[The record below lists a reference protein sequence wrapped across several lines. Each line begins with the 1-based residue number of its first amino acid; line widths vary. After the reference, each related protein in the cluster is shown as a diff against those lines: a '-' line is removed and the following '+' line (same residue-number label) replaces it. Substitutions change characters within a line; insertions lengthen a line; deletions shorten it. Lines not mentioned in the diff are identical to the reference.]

1 LIEPWYPSH
10 VVRLIEP
17 WYPPHVVRLIEPWY
31 PPHVVRLTEPWYPP
45 HVVRL
50 IESWYPP
57 HVVRLTDTYL
67 WSKVYKICPEV
78 SSHFKSCHH
87 DLAKQLLNMTINNN
101 SHIKYYRL
109 LCINSFLLKNL
120 HLETL
125 FVRCHTITD
134 FWLYRDHFFWL
145 KVSYMYSKI
154 FQSKLS
160 ICQK

>member
-1 LIEPWYPSH
+1 MNAKSNNRWNIIYKTNVCGYSCMTKIQNH
-10 VVRLIEP
+10 
-17 WYPPHVVRLIEPWY
+17 
-31 PPHVVRLTEPWYPP
+31 
-45 HVVRL
+45 
-50 IESWYPP
+50 WYPP

-67 WSKVYKICPEV
+67 WWKVYKICPEV

-109 LCINSFLLKNL
+109 LCITSFLLKNL
-120 HLETL
+120 HLKTL
-125 FVRCHTITD
+125 FVRCLIITD
-134 FWLYRDHFFWL
+134 FWLYRDRLFWL

-160 ICQK
+160 ICW